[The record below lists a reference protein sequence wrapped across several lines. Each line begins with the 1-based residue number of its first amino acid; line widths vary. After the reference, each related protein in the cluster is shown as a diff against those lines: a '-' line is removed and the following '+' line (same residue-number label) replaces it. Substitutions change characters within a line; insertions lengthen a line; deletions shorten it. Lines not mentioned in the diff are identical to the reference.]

1 MIKERR
7 AHCYK
12 AGARL
17 ARTSDMRRARARAV
31 FIRDFYSP
39 TEMRVCMQGFDDEML
54 KIREV
59 GNIFARFGRR
69 YGKL

>member
-1 MIKERR
+1 MTQERR
-7 AHCYK
+7 THCYK

-17 ARTSDMRRARARAV
+17 ARTSDMRRARARAI

-54 KIREV
+54 KIREA
-59 GNIFARFGRR
+59 GGTWARFGRR
-69 YGKL
+69 YGNL